1 MGQLPAERIN
11 PSFSNEIVSVEYAG
25 PTLIKGGAK
34 RRPTYQKTY
43 VAIFVCLQT
52 KSCHVELVS
61 NLTAEAFVAVL
72 RRFVSRGKPC
82 QIWSDNAQP
91 ASPAPTKISRNSTV
105 TYKKQKLKQT
115 SRISVPH
122 KILVGNLAL
131 PQVQNGVK
139 ACKHHLKRIVG
150 QSKLNFE
157 ELSTVLCQIEACLNS
172 RLIAASVNTNDDDGI
187 PALTPGDFL
196 IGRPLEALPDHPDI
210 TKKHLSMLERWYLC
224 QALVQHLVLW
234 STEYLNGLPQA
245 NKWKYRER
253 NLAVG
258 DIVLIKD
265 KSLTPCK
272 WPLTRITKVQPG
284 PDKLVRIVT
293 LKTKQGIC
301 VRPIV
306 KVCLLLHKE
315 QQTDVKE

>member
-25 PTLIKGGAK
+25 PILIKGGAK

-52 KSCHVELVS
+52 KSCHVKLVS

-131 PQVQNGVK
+131 PQVHIMGQLG
-139 ACKHHLKRIVG
+139 KRCESV
-150 QSKLNFE
+150 QTSSQKNCWSKQT
-157 ELSTVLCQIEACLNS
+157 EL
-172 RLIAASVNTNDDDGI
+172 
-187 PALTPGDFL
+187 
-196 IGRPLEALPDHPDI
+196 
-210 TKKHLSMLERWYLC
+210 
-224 QALVQHLVLW
+224 
-234 STEYLNGLPQA
+234 
-245 NKWKYRER
+245 
-253 NLAVG
+253 
-258 DIVLIKD
+258 
-265 KSLTPCK
+265 
-272 WPLTRITKVQPG
+272 
-284 PDKLVRIVT
+284 
-293 LKTKQGIC
+293 
-301 VRPIV
+301 
-306 KVCLLLHKE
+306 
-315 QQTDVKE
+315 

>member
-1 MGQLPAERIN
+1 MSEEEENL
-11 PSFSNEIVSVEYAG
+11 V
-25 PTLIKGGAK
+25 
-34 RRPTYQKTY
+34 
-43 VAIFVCLQT
+43 
-52 KSCHVELVS
+52 KSGV
-61 NLTAEAFVAVL
+61 TT
-72 RRFVSRGKPC
+72 
-82 QIWSDNAQP
+82 QP

-105 TYKKQKLKQT
+105 TYRKQKLKPT
-115 SRISVPH
+115 LRISVPH

-172 RLIAASVNTNDDDGI
+172 RPIAASVDTNDDDGI
-187 PALTPGDFL
+187 PALTPGHFL
-196 IGRPLEALPDHPDI
+196 IGRPLEVLPDHPDI
-210 TKKHLSMLERWYLC
+210 TNKHLSMLERWYLC